1 MSAMLLLL
9 LSLGM
14 LALPWAL
21 GPRQELPDPEL
32 QRGMIF
38 LWWLTRLY
46 CGLWHRLD
54 LVETNALPK
63 TGPALLVSNHTCG
76 IDHMLLQSQTRRP
89 LGFLIAR
96 EIYEDRFLRPFYDLV
111 GCIPVNRNGRDLS
124 ATRAAI
130 RALNQGRIVPIFPE
144 GRIHPYSGRQLGEGK
159 PGAAFIALRTG
170 VPVIPVYLWGT
181 PETNEI
187 GRSLLT
193 PSKAGVRFGPP
204 LDLSDLRNGQ
214 RDERAS
220 VNEATERIMGA
231 IASLKDQ
238 VQSSGRPLPSLE
250 PEFETPS
257 V

>member
-1 MSAMLLLL
+1 MSATHLLL

-21 GPRQELPDPEL
+21 GHRQEQPEPEL
-32 QRGMIF
+32 RRGMIF

-46 CGLWHRLD
+46 CGIWHRLD
-54 LVETNALPK
+54 LTETTALPK

-96 EIYEDRFLRPFYDLV
+96 EIYEDRLLRPFYDLV

-130 RALNQGRIVPIFPE
+130 RALKEGRVVPIFPE
-144 GRIHPYSGRQLGEGK
+144 GRIHPHSGREFGEGK

-170 VPVIPVYLWGT
+170 VPVIPAYLWGT

-193 PSKAGVRFGPP
+193 PSEAGVRFGPP
-204 LDLSDLRNGQ
+204 LDLSDLRNGR

-220 VNEATERIMGA
+220 VAEATQRIMDA
-231 IASLKDQ
+231 IIALKGE
-238 VQSSGRPLPSLE
+238 VHPPACSR
-250 PEFETPS
+250 